1 MPEPASHRDQTA
13 SGRRRRR
20 ARAKRGGNALL
31 DEGALRAKLAAQMAF
46 LARLVPVDDFP
57 TVAPRLRSWPGWMD
71 AVAADLVLLC
81 PLDPLAALRGLS
93 ALDDMVATLDHV
105 FPGID
110 AILARQEVHAALYP
124 VFQAALADGSPAQ
137 VAERA
142 FTLLTESGLLNED
155 DRIPEV
161 LLEALG
167 PEGRET
173 LVLRLCDPQPAGSPR
188 CHVGYGSRGVTQVL
202 LAGLDIEDALDL
214 IARFGIE
221 RHACAHSIVE
231 ALLSGCDPGPELVT
245 WMPRA
250 MRSAF
255 EDDTSTTDALL
266 ARCLERCESAGCP
279 DLAQEIR
286 WAVFL
291 VALDPRRLGEW
302 LDHVLGEQRAA
313 EQARALHWVACH
325 DERTDALRFLL
336 EWPDLRAAARLVIEH
351 HEAMTGA
358 DCAFFN
364 RAAGLLEDT
373 APAAAMLLYRQGALC
388 RFSTGMGL
396 VDQAPQIARCAELWA
411 RDPDG
416 PYESHARFLDR
427 LARESRPW
435 Q

>member
-1 MPEPASHRDQTA
+1 MPEPVSHRGQTA
-13 SGRRRRR
+13 PGRRRRR
-20 ARAKRGGNALL
+20 ARAKRGSEAVLNEVALKT
-31 DEGALRAKLAAQMAF
+31 KLAAQMAF
-46 LARLVPVDDFP
+46 LARFVPVDDFP
-57 TVAPRLRSWPGWMD
+57 TVVPRLGSWPGWMD

-81 PLDPLAALRGLS
+81 PLDPLAALRGLN

-105 FPGID
+105 FHNID
-110 AILARQEVHAALYP
+110 AILARQDALSALYP
-124 VFQAALADGSPAQ
+124 VFQAALAEGEPAQ

-142 FTLLTESGLLNED
+142 FALLTESGLLNED
-155 DRIPEV
+155 DRVPEV

-173 LVLRLCDPQPAGSPR
+173 LVLRLCDPQPTAALR
-188 CHVGYGSRGVTQVL
+188 CHVGSREITQVL
-202 LAGLDIEDALDL
+202 LAGRDIENALDL

-231 ALLSGCDPGPELVT
+231 ALLSECEPGPELVT

-250 MRSAF
+250 VRSAF
-255 EDDTSTTDALL
+255 EDDTSATDALL
-266 ARCLERCESAGCP
+266 ARCLGRCEAAGCP
-279 DLAQEIR
+279 DLVQEIR

-291 VALDPRRLGEW
+291 VALAPQRLGDW
-302 LDHVLGEQRAA
+302 LDHVPVERRAA
-313 EQARALHWVACH
+313 EQARALHHVARH
-325 DERTDALRFLL
+325 DERTHALRFLL

-373 APAAAMLLYRQGALC
+373 ASAAAMLLYRQGALC
-388 RFSTGMGL
+388 RFSTGIGL
-396 VDQAPQIARCAELWA
+396 VDQAPRIARCAELWA
-411 RDPDG
+411 RHPDG

-427 LARESRPW
+427 LSREHRSR